1 VVDVDLLVKE
11 LDAVRRRGYATDDG
25 EYVPG
30 CRCVAVPVGTSRDGS
45 VVVALSIT
53 MPSSRTD
60 DTWPDSL
67 VEPLT
72 RAANAM
78 KPYVIA
84 S

>member
-1 VVDVDLLVKE
+1 MKEVDS
-11 LDAVRRRGYATDDG
+11 AGGRPGGCGGPGRGS
-25 EYVPG
+25 
-30 CRCVAVPVGTSRDGS
+30 VAVPVGTSRDGS